1 VATSERRGTSVG
13 GASGT
18 RRGTGLRLSLGLDDA
33 AWDRFLH
40 TVPGGHYKQTSSW
53 GRFRAGF
60 GWHTVRVVVRDRVGI
75 AGGAQV
81 LVRPV
86 GPFGAIG
93 YLHRGPVVAP
103 RSPQALAATLEGVE
117 RLCRRHRVR
126 YLAVRPATAD
136 GGVAAQLDRWG
147 ARPGILLQDDLAPST
162 ARVALAASPDD
173 ILARMRRSTRGNIRR
188 GLSRGLVARPGGAA
202 DLPALLDLLEV
213 AAERRGTS
221 PPSRTRYRHLWDALH
236 PHGLAHLFVVEHAG
250 VPVSA
255 QLAIRFGD
263 TLYSHLMG
271 WSGAHARSKPNE
283 LLEWT
288 AMLWAREHGCRYYDF
303 EGVDRPGGHTGTP
316 EARVATPASGTAAG
330 GDDTLASPPRDHW
343 VSDYKLGFGA
353 EVVGLPGYH
362 ERVFHP
368 VLRWGYERAVPAVT
382 ALPGSGRLEERLRRV
397 VSGRAR

>member
-1 VATSERRGTSVG
+1 MATSERRGTG
-13 GASGT
+13 TGRTSGT
-18 RRGTGLRLSLGLDDA
+18 RRGPGLRLSLGLDDV

-40 TVPGGHYKQTSSW
+40 TVPGGHYTQTSSW
-53 GRFRAGF
+53 GRFRSGF
-60 GWHTVRVVVRDRVGI
+60 GWHAVRVVVRDRTGI
-75 AGGAQV
+75 VGGAQL
-81 LVRPV
+81 LVRSV

-103 RSPQALAATLEGVE
+103 RSPHALALTLEGVE

-126 YLAVRPATAD
+126 YLALRPATAD
-136 GGVAAQLDRWG
+136 RGVAAQFERWG
-147 ARPGILLQDDLAPST
+147 ARPGMLLQGDLAPST

-188 GLSRGLVARPGGAA
+188 GLSRGLVARRGDGA
-202 DLPALLDLLEV
+202 DLPKLLHLLEV
-213 AAERRGTS
+213 AAQRRGTS

-236 PHGLAHLFVVEHAG
+236 PHGLAHLFLVEQAG

-271 WSGAHARSKPNE
+271 WSGTHAQRKPNE

-288 AMLWAREHGCRYYDF
+288 AMLWARDHGCRYYDF
-303 EGVDRPGGHTGTP
+303 EGVDRPGGDGGSEP
-316 EARVATPASGTAAG
+316 RAATPSSAVAAAR
-330 GDDTLASPPRDHW
+330 DDAPASPARDHW

-382 ALPGSGRLEERLRRV
+382 ALPGSGRMEERLRRV
-397 VSGRAR
+397 VAGRAR